1 MSNITDNERRA
12 IASAREHL
20 DAAEAEMRLGGGHR
34 AAAVTE
40 LYDAAAAVGHAIS
53 ASAMALERY
62 RIEDAMARRAA
73 EADEK
78 RR

>member
-1 MSNITDNERRA
+1 
-12 IASAREHL
+12 
-20 DAAEAEMRLGGGHR
+20 MRLGGGHR

-53 ASAMALERY
+53 ASAMALVRY